1 MEDIFADTFGL
12 KFTSN
17 IVFDSIHNTS
27 AVEIKSIINENNKS
41 KINFTYKEAE
51 YLYVY
56 NIEKYENYSGTTIMK
71 KVIELG
77 KKLNVKYI
85 ELCDYAMFNLGDYK
99 DLSISLAPF
108 HIITTGSSWYNK
120 LGFKSNTTN
129 NEILE
134 NEKIVNLHLCELID
148 DEYCE
153 RVKENFPEIDITKL
167 SLKQIFVYLKR
178 TYINNKPERKQMTY
192 SQSYLLEDL
201 TLDLFYILCYEPTLR
216 YYFDKI

>member
-1 MEDIFADTFGL
+1 MEDLFADTFGIQ
-12 KFTSN
+12 FTSN
-17 IVFDSIHNTS
+17 IVFDAIHDTN
-27 AVEIKSIINENNKS
+27 AFEIKSKINCNNKS
-41 KINFTYKEAE
+41 IINFTYKEAE

-120 LGFKSNTTN
+120 LGFKSDNTN
-129 NEILE
+129 DEILE
-134 NEKIVNLHLCELID
+134 NEKTINLYLCDLVD
-148 DEYCE
+148 NEYCE
-153 RVKENFPEIDITKL
+153 RFQEEFPEIDIKNKT
-167 SLKQIFVYLKR
+167 LKQIFIYLKQ
-178 TYINNKPERKQMTY
+178 TYVNNKLERKKMTY

-201 TLDLFYILCYEPTLR
+201 TLDLFYILSYEPTLR
-216 YYFDKI
+216 YYFD

>member
-1 MEDIFADTFGL
+1 MEDLFADTFGI

-27 AVEIKSIINENNKS
+27 AVEIKSEINENNKS

-56 NIEKYENYSGTTIMK
+56 NIEKYENFSGTTIMK
-71 KVIELG
+71 NVIKLG
-77 KKLNVKYI
+77 QKLNVKYI

-99 DLSISLAPF
+99 DLSVALAPF

-120 LGFKSNTTN
+120 LGFKSETTN
-129 NEILE
+129 DEKIE
-134 NEKIVNLHLCELID
+134 NEKIINLYLCNLVD
-148 DEYCE
+148 NKYCE
-153 RVKENFPEIDITKL
+153 RFEENFPEIDIKKKT
-167 SLKQIFVYLKR
+167 LKQIFVYLKK
-178 TYINNKPERKQMTY
+178 TYINNKPERKKLTH

-201 TLDLFYILCYEPTLR
+201 TLDLFYILSYESTLR
-216 YYFDKI
+216 YYFD

>member
-1 MEDIFADTFGL
+1 MEDIFADTFGI
-12 KFTSN
+12 KFASN
-17 IVFDSIHNTS
+17 IVFDSIHNTN
-27 AVEIKSIINENNKS
+27 AYEIKSVINENNKS

-99 DLSISLAPF
+99 ELSICLAPF

-120 LGFKSNTTN
+120 LGFKSETTYD
-129 NEILE
+129 EILE
-134 NEKIVNLHLCELID
+134 NEKIINLHLCELID

-153 RVKENFPEIDITKL
+153 RFKENFPEIDITKL
-167 SLKQIFVYLKR
+167 SLKQIFVYLKQ
-178 TYINNKPERKQMTY
+178 TYINRNEERKKLTY
-192 SQSYLLEDL
+192 SQSYLLEDF
-201 TLDLFYILCYEPTLR
+201 TQDLCYILSYEPLLR
-216 YYFDKI
+216 YYFD

>member
-1 MEDIFADTFGL
+1 MEELFADTFGIQ
-12 KFTSN
+12 FTSN
-17 IVFDSIHNTS
+17 IVFDAIHNTN
-27 AVEIKSIINENNKS
+27 AFEIKSKISENNKS

-56 NIEKYENYSGTTIMK
+56 NIEKYDNFSGTTIMK

-120 LGFKSNTTN
+120 LGFKSDTTN
-129 NEILE
+129 DEIIE
-134 NEKIVNLHLCELID
+134 NEKIINLYLCDLVD

-153 RVKENFPEIDITKL
+153 RFEENFPEINIKNKT
-167 SLKQIFVYLKR
+167 LKQIFIYLKQ
-178 TYINNKPERKQMTY
+178 TYINHKSERKKMTY

-201 TLDLFYILCYEPTLR
+201 TLDLFYILNYEPTLR
-216 YYFDKI
+216 YYFD

>member
-1 MEDIFADTFGL
+1 MEDIFADTFGI

-27 AVEIKSIINENNKS
+27 AFEIKSIINENNKS

-56 NIEKYENYSGTTIMK
+56 NIEKYENFSGTTIMK
-71 KVIELG
+71 NVIKLG
-77 KKLNVKYI
+77 QKLNVKYI

-99 DLSISLAPF
+99 ELSISLAPF

-120 LGFKSNTTN
+120 LGFKSETTN
-129 NEILE
+129 DEIIE
-134 NEKIVNLHLCELID
+134 NEKIINLYLCNLVD

-153 RVKENFPEIDITKL
+153 RFEENFPEIDIKNKT
-167 SLKQIFVYLKR
+167 LKQIFIYLKQ
-178 TYINNKPERKQMTY
+178 TYISNKPERKKLTH

-201 TLDLFYILCYEPTLR
+201 TLDLYYILSYESTLR
-216 YYFDKI
+216 YYFD

>member
-1 MEDIFADTFGL
+1 MEDIFADTFGIQ
-12 KFTSN
+12 FTSN
-17 IVFDSIHNTS
+17 IVFDAIHNTN
-27 AVEIKSIINENNKS
+27 AFEIKSKISENNKS
-41 KINFTYKEAE
+41 IINFTYKEAE

-99 DLSISLAPF
+99 DLSLSLAPF

-120 LGFKSNTTN
+120 LGFKSDNTN
-129 NEILE
+129 DEILE
-134 NEKIVNLHLCELID
+134 NEKTINLYLCDLVD
-148 DEYCE
+148 NEYCE
-153 RVKENFPEIDITKL
+153 RFQEEFPEIDIKNKT
-167 SLKQIFVYLKR
+167 LKQIFVYLKQ
-178 TYINNKPERKQMTY
+178 TYVNNKLERKKMTY

-201 TLDLFYILCYEPTLR
+201 TLDLFYILSYEPTLR
-216 YYFDKI
+216 YYFD

>member
-1 MEDIFADTFGL
+1 MEDIFADTFGIQ
-12 KFTSN
+12 FTSN
-17 IVFDSIHNTS
+17 IVFDAIHNTN
-27 AVEIKSIINENNKS
+27 AFEIKSKISENNKS
-41 KINFTYKEAE
+41 IINFTYKEAE

-99 DLSISLAPF
+99 DLSLSLAPF

-120 LGFKSNTTN
+120 LGFKSDNTN
-129 NEILE
+129 DEILE
-134 NEKIVNLHLCELID
+134 NEKTINLYLCDLVD
-148 DEYCE
+148 NEYCE
-153 RVKENFPEIDITKL
+153 RFQEEFPEIDIKNKT
-167 SLKQIFVYLKR
+167 LKQIFIYLKQ
-178 TYINNKPERKQMTY
+178 TYVNNKPERKKMTY

-201 TLDLFYILCYEPTLR
+201 TLDLFYILSYEPTLR
-216 YYFDKI
+216 YYFD

>member
-1 MEDIFADTFGL
+1 MEDIFADTFGIQ
-12 KFTSN
+12 FTSN
-17 IVFDSIHNTS
+17 IVFDAIHNTN
-27 AVEIKSIINENNKS
+27 AFEIKSKISENNKS
-41 KINFTYKEAE
+41 IINFTYKEAE

-99 DLSISLAPF
+99 DLSLSLAPF

-120 LGFKSNTTN
+120 LGFKSDNTN
-129 NEILE
+129 DEILE
-134 NEKIVNLHLCELID
+134 NEKTINLYLCDLVD
-148 DEYCE
+148 NEYCE
-153 RVKENFPEIDITKL
+153 RFQEEFPEIDIKNKT
-167 SLKQIFVYLKR
+167 LKQIFIYLKQ
-178 TYINNKPERKQMTY
+178 TYVNNKPERKKMTY

-201 TLDLFYILCYEPTLR
+201 TLDLFYVLNYEPTLR
-216 YYFDKI
+216 YYFD